1 MIETG
6 NCKSSKIRLIF
17 IVAFFSCISAMFLFL
32 FFNSISLYSKFDIEY
47 RELIYEEL
55 TFRKYEKLNGY
66 KTDKKY
72 IVYFEEYE
80 KPFEIST
87 ISDKKLDKTLLANL
101 ITGESIKVFYKENSS
116 KKYDYEI
123 CEFSHNDVVLLS
135 LSDYVETNQK
145 NQIVGMIVC
154 PILVIMGLFLD
165 CVFIYLFKVSNS
177 SDEISKKSKEK
188 LGKIKI
194 EHVDGENVIRIYN
207 SPNVCSLVVN
217 GKVVDQQFGVVA
229 SLFCLNGSMKKE
241 GEIIPVE
248 ARMGYFNIRLY
259 VDGKCIGKAFMGFG

>member
-1 MIETG
+1 MIETHSY
-6 NCKSSKIRLIF
+6 KSFKISLIF
-17 IVAFFSCISAMFLFL
+17 IVSVFSCISAMFLFL

-47 RELIYEEL
+47 NELIYEEL
-55 TFRKYEKLNGY
+55 TFSKYEKLNGY
-66 KTDKKY
+66 KNHKTY

-80 KPFEIST
+80 KPFQISN
-87 ISDKKLDKTLLANL
+87 ISDKKLDKTSLENL
-101 ITGESIKVFYKENSS
+101 IKGESIKVFYKEASS

-123 CEFSHNDVVLLS
+123 CEFSFDDIVLLS

-145 NQIVGMIVC
+145 NQILGMIVC

-165 CVFIYLFKVSNS
+165 CIFIYLFKVSNS
-177 SDEISKKSKEK
+177 SDEISKKSEKK

-194 EHVDGENVIRIYN
+194 EYVDGENIIRIYN
-207 SPNVCSLVVN
+207 SPNVCSLVIN

-229 SLFCLNGSMKKE
+229 SLFRLNGNMKKE
-241 GEIIPVE
+241 GKTIPVE
-248 ARMGYFNIRLY
+248 ARMGYLNIRLY